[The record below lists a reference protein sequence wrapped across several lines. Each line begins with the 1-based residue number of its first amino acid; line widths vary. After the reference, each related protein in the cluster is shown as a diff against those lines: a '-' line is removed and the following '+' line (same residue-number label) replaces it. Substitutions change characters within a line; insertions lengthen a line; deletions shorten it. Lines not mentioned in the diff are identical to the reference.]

1 LSGAFQVATNRG
13 GNRQQSVRI
22 GGLPDAL
29 ARPHKAL
36 LPRHQAA
43 AAHGLQGVVDGA
55 GLNSPGIGRRRR
67 VGRVTPAVCAKVL
80 QQGET
85 NPLAFGGHAAGGG
98 VGLQQIAEL
107 GALVPV
113 QPPAPAVAKDA
124 GAVPGM
130 GCAVD
135 MASRSSV
142 EPRPGEV
149 ATRQAD
155 PVARRGLQKARR
167 VGRIAFS
174 RVRSSRL
181 CRTFGGHLHG
191 WPLAFR
197 GFWVSR
203 VWAVDRLGRSLP
215 DLIGSMQE
223 MHGAKV
229 DLFMLQQGID
239 TTTPGGK
246 AMFQMLGVFGEFE
259 RSMIQARVKVGMA
272 RAMEEQA
279 ANKERRGADG
289 RVRKAIGRP
298 KVSADTEKT
307 IRARLA
313 AGAGILKMQANWASA
328 PAPCSASSAK
338 RPSPSEDEPHG

>member
-113 QPPAPAVAKDA
+113 QPPARAVAKDA

-197 GFWVSR
+197 GV
-203 VWAVDRLGRSLP
+203 LGFSKSLR
-215 DLIGSMQE
+215 IGAASD
-223 MHGAKV
+223 H
-229 DLFMLQQGID
+229 GID
-239 TTTPGGK
+239 QRECLPPIKQPCGKIICHDQMVTGECGKRGKTPG
-246 AMFQMLGVFGEFE
+246 
-259 RSMIQARVKVGMA
+259 R
-272 RAMEEQA
+272 RAFFACPGSTRCDSLRMC
-279 ANKERRGADG
+279 RCHSRF
-289 RVRKAIGRP
+289 
-298 KVSADTEKT
+298 
-307 IRARLA
+307 
-313 AGAGILKMQANWASA
+313 
-328 PAPCSASSAK
+328 
-338 RPSPSEDEPHG
+338 PS